1 MRNRIGYF
9 YFIII
14 NKLPLFI
21 KVKFKEILTI
31 RHQDTPDRSCHN
43 DNPTYL

>member
-14 NKLPLFI
+14 NKIPLFI
-21 KVKFKEILTI
+21 KVKFKKF
-31 RHQDTPDRSCHN
+31 
-43 DNPTYL
+43 